1 MVKTMRRFA
10 IPLIGLVVI
19 AALGVLAWIAFRSV
33 AQFRATYPG
42 PVTFIGHAD
51 GAFGTEY
58 YRAYMWRTPTDQSPL
73 PDTAVYLKGTRYALS
88 ELTDEL
94 LQSLGGTAH
103 EGGLK
108 DAADFYFQYRFE
120 NGRLTYFALYPSHA
134 ALPPAPETPE
144 SDRFYIQIGDGPPF
158 VLPVSQSQLV
168 GYAGKPMRV
177 SRGLAN

>member
-1 MVKTMRRFA
+1 MRHFA

-19 AALGVLAWIAFRSV
+19 AALGLLGWLAFRSI
-33 AQFRATYPG
+33 AQFHAVYPG
-42 PVTFIGHAD
+42 PVTFVGHAD
-51 GAFGTEY
+51 GVFGAEY
-58 YRAYMWRTPTDQSPL
+58 YRVFMWRDAADQSPL
-73 PDTAVYLKGTRYALS
+73 PDAAVYLKGTRYALPD
-88 ELTDEL
+88 LTDEL
-94 LQSLGGTAH
+94 MQSLGGTAH

-120 NGRLTYFALYPSHA
+120 NGRLTYFALYPSHVT
-134 ALPPAPETPE
+134 LPPAPVTPD